1 MINNNI
7 LFLGWLHSGDLA
19 YYNEIGEIFIVD
31 RLKEIIKYKG
41 YQISPNKI
49 ENLLQSHPAVL
60 EVGVVGIPHSI
71 YDELPIA
78 FISKIPNKEV
88 CKYDINTIKIISFL
102 LLIN

>member
-1 MINNNI
+1 MIYNNI

-19 YYNEIGEIFIVD
+19 YYNENGEVFIVD

-60 EVGVVGIPHSI
+60 EVGVVGIPHPI

-78 FISKIPNKEV
+78 FISKVPNKEV
-88 CKYDINTIKIISFL
+88 CKYDINNTIKIIFL
-102 LLIN
+102 LLNN